1 MSTNQSTQNALSEVE
16 NLIINVIISTNL
28 ASNNNGDDC
37 HLASSVVT
45 IDLELLDLHDRIL
58 AFDNR
63 INTVATKI
71 SEI

>member
-1 MSTNQSTQNALSEVE
+1 MRNALSEVE
-16 NLIINVIISTNL
+16 NLIIIFITSTNL
-28 ASNNNGDDC
+28 ASNNIGVEC

-45 IDLELLDLHDRIL
+45 IDLELLDLHDKML